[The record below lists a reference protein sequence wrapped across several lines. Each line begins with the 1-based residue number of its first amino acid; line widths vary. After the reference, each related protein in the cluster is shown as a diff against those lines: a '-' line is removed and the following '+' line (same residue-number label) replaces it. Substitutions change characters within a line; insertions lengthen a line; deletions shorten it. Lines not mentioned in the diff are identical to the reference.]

1 MTEKPMAW
9 YVYIP
14 SHQNAY
20 AVIDED
26 DAQLIDDCTNTDAV
40 VTPLYD
46 HTDACGSGAGCLYK
60 DALIESLE
68 ERLAATAQDPPQ
80 RLTEAGEM
88 QAALERIADLKALLA
103 RARQSMYSFEPL
115 ALAVDTAL
123 AGKPER
129 KAQDDGGYDLVAAW
143 DRSGLL
149 YPDDMVDPVF
159 QAGWDAAKG
168 TT

>member
-1 MTEKPMAW
+1 MTDKAELLDIADRLSAFALAEGCPTAAMRHAAAILRKLAGKPERKA
-9 YVYIP
+9 
-14 SHQNAY
+14 QAGF
-20 AVIDED
+20 
-26 DAQLIDDCTNTDAV
+26 DAA
-40 VTPLYD
+40 
-46 HTDACGSGAGCLYK
+46 
-60 DALIESLE
+60 DAL
-68 ERLAATAQDPPQ
+68 AAKDV
-80 RLTEAGEM
+80 EM

-103 RARQSMYSFEPL
+103 RARQSMYSVEPL

-129 KAQDDGGYDLVAAW
+129 KAQDDGGYDIVAAW

-159 QAGWDAAKG
+159 QAGWDAARS